1 MSLTTSPAAP
11 RTPSVTTS
19 RAKLL
24 RQTAFAHTLRA
35 CQLFSGLPPEALETI
50 AQLCMPRRLAKGDF
64 LFHEGAP
71 AAGFYVVQSGAV
83 NVHRVNAAGKEQ
95 VIAVFRAGQSFA
107 EAALASAGG
116 YPANARAVEESAVLL
131 VPKAP
136 FLDLLRRSPELA
148 LRMLGAMSVH
158 LRELVGRLDDLTLK
172 DVESRLAHWLL
183 KQCPLPLTDASAEIR
198 LGRTKRVLAGELG
211 TVGETLSRTLA
222 KWRSLALVRVKG
234 SSVTVINPLQL
245 DALLRRNLG
254 D

>member
-1 MSLTTSPAAP
+1 MTA
-11 RTPSVTTS
+11 S
-19 RAKLL
+19 RAKIL
-24 RQTAFAHTLRA
+24 RQAAYAHSLRA

-50 AQLCMPRRLAKGDF
+50 AQLCVPRRLAKGEF
-64 LFHEGAP
+64 LFYEGGP
-71 AAGFYVVQSGAV
+71 TVGFFIVQSGAV
-83 NVHRVNAAGKEQ
+83 SVYRVNAMGKEH

-116 YPANARAVEESAVLL
+116 YPANARAVEDAAVLL

-136 FLDLLRRSPELA
+136 FFNLLRHSPELA
-148 LRMLGAMSVH
+148 LRMLGAMSLH
-158 LRELVGRLDDLTLK
+158 LRDLVGRLDDLTLK

-183 KQCPLPLTDASAEIR
+183 KQCPRPLTDTCAEIC

-222 KWRSLALVRVKG
+222 KWRSLNLVRVKG
-234 SSVTVINPLQL
+234 SAVTVINPLQL